1 MKKTVITFFVFFLF
15 FSGKPE
21 EIQVIRTIDSVQ
33 EFKLKIDG
41 LNQSIDSLNRIY
53 DEKDI

>member
-21 EIQVIRTIDSVQ
+21 ESHISTIDSVQ
-33 EFKLKIDG
+33 ELKLKIDG
-41 LNQSIDSLNRIY
+41 LNQSLDVLNRIY
-53 DEKDI
+53 DEKGI